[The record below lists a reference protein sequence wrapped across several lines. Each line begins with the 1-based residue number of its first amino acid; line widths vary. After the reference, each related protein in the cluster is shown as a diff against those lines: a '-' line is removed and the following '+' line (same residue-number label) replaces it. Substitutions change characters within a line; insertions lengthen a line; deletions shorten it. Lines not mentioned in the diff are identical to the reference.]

1 MVKPGTQ
8 PTKST
13 VAKTGDKL
21 ATSRLSISLPIVTDT
36 FDFVA
41 DLLPVCRKSTFAG
54 SFDCVDPDAVDIVSE
69 VEHVRLGR
77 LRRKWVIFV
86 AGMSN
91 DL

>member
-1 MVKPGTQ
+1 
-8 PTKST
+8 
-13 VAKTGDKL
+13 
-21 ATSRLSISLPIVTDT
+21 
-36 FDFVA
+36 
-41 DLLPVCRKSTFAG
+41 LLPVCRKSTFAG
-54 SFDCVDPDAVDIVSE
+54 SFNCVDPDAVDIVSK